1 MTVAPS
7 SDSGPPADPL
17 ARYGAAARAWIDS
30 TFLDLARQM
39 RWSYLPPLM
48 VYVAAG
54 ISGLT
59 SIVGAF
65 FVKEYLGLS
74 AAFLASLGFWAGV
87 PWTLKMPLGHLVDL
101 IWRWK
106 ATLVY
111 LGATL
116 IASDVLIMYA
126 LITRPQQMATIL
138 DVNAWYVLAALLGPV
153 GYVLQ
158 DVVADAMT
166 VEAVPT
172 YDERGEP
179 YAEATVKAMHTTM
192 QTLGRIEIGRAH
204 V

>member
-74 AAFLASLGFWAGV
+74 AAFLASLGF
-87 PWTLKMPLGHLVDL
+87 
-101 IWRWK
+101 
-106 ATLVY
+106 
-111 LGATL
+111 
-116 IASDVLIMYA
+116 
-126 LITRPQQMATIL
+126 
-138 DVNAWYVLAALLGPV
+138 
-153 GYVLQ
+153 
-158 DVVADAMT
+158 
-166 VEAVPT
+166 
-172 YDERGEP
+172 
-179 YAEATVKAMHTTM
+179 
-192 QTLGRIEIGRAH
+192 
-204 V
+204 